1 MTIEEMILALGT
13 ALCILSVIINVCVMI
28 KIGNIEAD
36 IILESAGLDEKKNLV
51 MPVAEV
57 KAEFSEEDMKK
68 IKELLNNAK
77 QGSVKLGESEEKNVT
92 CDHLYNSIVLIDDPI
107 NCREKLVFHC
117 EHCCHE
123 EIMPIERGL
132 MTKFFMGG
140 GKT

>member
-1 MTIEEMILALGT
+1 MTTSDYVLAVVTTLNVITVILNIIT
-13 ALCILSVIINVCVMI
+13 FIKLSD
-28 KIGNIEAD
+28 KEAD
-36 IILESAGLDEKKNLV
+36 IVTAEKKLI

-77 QGSVKLGESEEKNVT
+77 QGAVKLGESEEKNVT

-123 EIMPIERGL
+123 EIIPIERGL

>member
-1 MTIEEMILALGT
+1 MNYQTLI
-13 ALCILSVIINVCVMI
+13 VII
-28 KIGNIEAD
+28 
-36 IILESAGLDEKKNLV
+36 IILMLFIIVILLIAGWLASQCKVLAEELDKKEESNKLV
-51 MPVAEV
+51 MPVAEI
-57 KAEFSEEDMKK
+57 KAQFSEEDMKK

-77 QGSVKLGESEEKNVT
+77 PGSVKLGEPEEEKKVM
-92 CDHLYNSIVLIDDPI
+92 CDHLYSSIVLIDDPI

-140 GKT
+140 GTT

>member
-1 MTIEEMILALGT
+1 MTTSDYVLAVVTTLNVITVILN
-13 ALCILSVIINVCVMI
+13 IVMLL
-28 KIGNIEAD
+28 KFSDKEAD
-36 IILESAGLDEKKNLV
+36 IVTAEKKLI

-57 KAEFSEEDMKK
+57 KAECSEEDMKK
-68 IKELLNNAK
+68 IKEMLKDIRPLE
-77 QGSVKLGESEEKNVT
+77 VKRDEPEEEKFT

-140 GKT
+140 GTT

>member
-1 MTIEEMILALGT
+1 MNYQTLI
-13 ALCILSVIINVCVMI
+13 
-28 KIGNIEAD
+28 
-36 IILESAGLDEKKNLV
+36 IILTLFIIAILIIAFWLASKCQELEEELNKKEESNKLV

-57 KAEFSEEDMKK
+57 KAQFSEEDMKK

-77 QGSVKLGESEEKNVT
+77 PGSVKLGEPEEEKKVT
-92 CDHLYNSIVLIDDPI
+92 CDHLYSSIVLIDDPI

-140 GKT
+140 GTT

>member
-1 MTIEEMILALGT
+1 MTTEEMILALACAIGIFT
-13 ALCILSVIINVCVMI
+13 VIINVCVLI
-28 KIGNIEAD
+28 KVSHIEAD
-36 IILESAGLDEKKNLV
+36 IILESAGLGEKKNLV
-51 MPVAEV
+51 MPIAEV

-77 QGSVKLGESEEKNVT
+77 QGAVKLGEPEEKNVT
-92 CDHLYNSIVLIDDPI
+92 CDHLYSSIVLIDDPI

-140 GKT
+140 GTT

>member
-1 MTIEEMILALGT
+1 MTTSDYVLAVVTTLNVITVILN
-13 ALCILSVIINVCVMI
+13 IIMFIKLSD
-28 KIGNIEAD
+28 KEAD
-36 IILESAGLDEKKNLV
+36 IVTAEKKLI

-77 QGSVKLGESEEKNVT
+77 QGAVKLGESEEKNVT

>member
-1 MTIEEMILALGT
+1 MTTSDYVLAVVTTLNVITVILN
-13 ALCILSVIINVCVMI
+13 IVMLL
-28 KIGNIEAD
+28 KFSDKEAD
-36 IILESAGLDEKKNLV
+36 IVTAEKKLI

-68 IKELLNNAK
+68 IKEMLKDIRPLE
-77 QGSVKLGESEEKNVT
+77 VKRDEPEEEKFT

-140 GKT
+140 GTT

>member
-1 MTIEEMILALGT
+1 MTTEDIILAIMT

-36 IILESAGLDEKKNLV
+36 IILESAGLGEKKNLV

-77 QGSVKLGESEEKNVT
+77 PEIVKLGEPEEKKVT
-92 CDHLYNSIVLIDDPI
+92 CDHLYSSIVLIDDQI

-140 GKT
+140 GIT

>member
-36 IILESAGLDEKKNLV
+36 IILESAGLGEKKNLV

-77 QGSVKLGESEEKNVT
+77 QGAVKLGESEEKNVT
-92 CDHLYNSIVLIDDPI
+92 CDHLYSSIVLIDDPI

-140 GKT
+140 GTT